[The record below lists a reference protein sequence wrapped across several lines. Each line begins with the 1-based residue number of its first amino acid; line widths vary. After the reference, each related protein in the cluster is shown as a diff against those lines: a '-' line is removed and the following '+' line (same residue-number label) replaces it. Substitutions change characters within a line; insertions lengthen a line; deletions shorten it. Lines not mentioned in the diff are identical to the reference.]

1 VSDKT
6 SRPDP
11 SLRLYGRRK
20 GKRLRSGRKALID
33 NALSSL
39 QIDLDSCVEPIT
51 CEHLFQHGVDALWLE
66 IGFGSG
72 EHIAAQALAH
82 PNIGFIGA
90 EVFENGI
97 ASLLQHCE
105 QKNLSNIRIFNDD
118 VRALIPALERGVLE
132 RVFLLYPDPWPKT
145 RHAKRRFICTESLS
159 KLARV
164 MSPGAELRIA
174 TDHPIYARW
183 CLLHG
188 PIHPYF
194 DWKVSS
200 PDDWRQ
206 RPSDSIATRYEKKA
220 LREGR
225 IPFYLTLTRS
235 ASRKGKNLA

>member
-1 VSDKT
+1 MSDKT
-6 SRPDP
+6 SGPDP

-20 GKRLRSGRKALID
+20 GKRLRAGRKALID
-33 NALSSL
+33 SNLSSL
-39 QIDLDSCVEPIT
+39 KINLDNCLEPLT
-51 CEHLFQHGVDALWLE
+51 GENLFRRRVDALWLE

-72 EHIAAQALAH
+72 EHIAAQAMAH

-105 QKNLSNIRIFNDD
+105 QKNLPNIRIFNDD
-118 VRALIPALERGVLE
+118 VRALIPALEGGALE

-145 RHAKRRFICTESLS
+145 RHAKRRFICAESLS

-164 MSPGAELRIA
+164 MAPGAELRIA
-174 TDHPIYARW
+174 TDHPTYIRW

-206 RPSDSIATRYEKKA
+206 RPSDSIATRYEEKA

-225 IPFYLTLTRS
+225 SPVYLNLTRS
-235 ASRKGKNLA
+235 PSQKS